1 MAKVTQ
7 KVTQRDQR
15 MPAKKVATRF
25 KFTAQGIKAKAETH
39 HPKRIDYRDT
49 ATPGLQFRV
58 GPRGAAW
65 YYVRR
70 IDGQLA
76 RIRLDAWR
84 VMTLKGAR
92 ERIGEIE
99 SEIEQ
104 GKDPRAEHARQRA
117 EKVESRKLDHG
128 RLIAN
133 LVKDWKASHFPT
145 ISARTQTDYQR
156 VLTEFADAFGDQD
169 CGKITRGQIIRHLDK
184 IKARSQSQANRAAVV
199 IRQLFGYALDRF
211 DLPANP
217 AANIKNPSKP
227 KARKRTLNRQ
237 EIRVLWKAC
246 ELAGYPYGHTLRFAL
261 CTGQRIGEIGFMRW
275 RDIEGEYWANS
286 ETKTD
291 QRIDIYLA
299 DQARAI
305 LEDCPRIGDY
315 VFTHGRAGLRSD
327 TWGGGASGAIARH
340 IAPRIEQAAG
350 ALKAEPITEHWTPHD
365 LRRTVRTGLT
375 GWAGVL
381 PDTAERV
388 LNHSIGGLRA
398 HYDFADYRPHVTE
411 ALKAWDAELSRI
423 LAGEQ
428 AAVTPIR
435 REAV

>member
-1 MAKVTQ
+1 MPALKVTQ
-7 KVTQRDQR
+7 K
-15 MPAKKVATRF
+15 
-25 KFTAQGIKAKAETH
+25 GIEALISKP
-39 HPKRIDYRDT
+39 HPKRVNYFDQ
-49 ATPGLQFRV
+49 AHKGLCLTI
-58 GPRGAAW
+58 GPRGGVW
-65 YYVRR
+65 YYFRR
-70 IDGQLA
+70 IDGKLERL
-76 RIRLDAWR
+76 RIGAWPG
-84 VMTLKGAR
+84 TGIKKAR
-92 ERIGEIE
+92 ETAGDFEADIAE
-99 SEIEQ
+99 
-104 GKDPRAEHARQRA
+104 GKHPRAQQAR
-117 EKVESRKLDHG
+117 EKAAKRESRKQDQE
-128 RLIAN
+128 RLVSN
-133 LVKDWKASHFPT
+133 LVEAWTAHHFPT
-145 ISARTQTDYQR
+145 IGKRTQDDYR
-156 VLTEFADAFGDQD
+156 KVLREFAEAFGDQD

-217 AANIKNPSKP
+217 AANIKNPAKP

-246 ELAGYPYGHTLRFAL
+246 ELAGYPYGHALRFAL

-275 RDIEGEYWANS
+275 RDIEGEYWANA
-286 ETKTD
+286 ETKSD

-299 DQARAI
+299 GHARAI
-305 LEDCPRIGDY
+305 LEDCPCIGDY
-315 VFTHGRAGLRSD
+315 VFTHGTGGLRSD
-327 TWGGGASGAIARH
+327 TWGGKVSGAIARH
-340 IAPRIEQAAG
+340 IEPKIEQAAA
-350 ALKAEPITEHWTPHD
+350 ALKAEPITDHWTAHD

-398 HYDFADYRPHVTE
+398 HYDFADYRPHVAE
-411 ALKAWDAELSRI
+411 ALQRWDAELGRI

-428 AAVTPIR
+428 VTVTPIR

>member
-1 MAKVTQ
+1 
-7 KVTQRDQR
+7 
-15 MPAKKVATRF
+15 MPAFKVETRF
-25 KFTAQGIKAKAETH
+25 KFTAQGIKAKAETQ

-49 ATPGLQFRV
+49 ATPGLQLRV

-70 IDGQLA
+70 IDGKLA
-76 RIRLDAWR
+76 RIRLDTWPA
-84 VMTLKGAR
+84 MTLKGAR
-92 ERIGEIE
+92 DRIGQIE

-133 LVKDWKASHFPT
+133 LVKDWEASHFPT
-145 ISARTQTDYQR
+145 ISARTQADYQH
-156 VLTEFADAFGDQD
+156 VLTEFAQAFGDHD
-169 CGKITRGQIIRHLDK
+169 CGTIKRGQIIRHLDR

-199 IRQLFGYALDRF
+199 IRQLFTYALDRF

-217 AANIKNPSKP
+217 AANIKNPTKP
-227 KARKRTLNRQ
+227 KARKRTLDRQ
-237 EIRVLWKAC
+237 EIRVLWRAC
-246 ELAGYPYGHTLRFAL
+246 ELAGYPYGHALRFAV
-261 CTGQRIGEIGFMRW
+261 CTGQRIGEIGSMRW
-275 RDIEGEYWANS
+275 RDIEGDYWANS

-299 DQARAI
+299 GHARAI
-305 LEDCPRIGDY
+305 LEDCPHIGDH
-315 VFTHGRAGLRSD
+315 VFTHGRTGLRSD
-327 TWGGGASGAIARH
+327 TWGGKISGAIARH
-340 IAPRIEQAAG
+340 IEPRITESAEQ
-350 ALKAEPITEHWTPHD
+350 LKAEPISEHWTAHD

-388 LNHSIGGLRA
+388 LNHSISGLRA

-411 ALKAWDAELSRI
+411 ALQRWDAELGRI
-423 LAGEQ
+423 LAGKQ
-428 AAVTPIR
+428 ATVTPIK

>member
-1 MAKVTQ
+1 MA
-7 KVTQRDQR
+7 
-15 MPAKKVATRF
+15 AKKVETRF

-39 HPKRIDYRDT
+39 HAKRIDYRDT

-76 RIRLDAWR
+76 RIRLDAWPA
-84 VMTLKGAR
+84 MTLKAAR

-99 SEIEQ
+99 NEIEE
-104 GKDPRAEHARQRA
+104 GKDPRAERARQQA
-117 EKVESRKLDHG
+117 EKVESRKLDQG

-133 LVKDWKASHFPT
+133 LVKDWEASHFPS
-145 ISARTQTDYQR
+145 IGKRTRDDYR
-156 VLTEFADAFGDQD
+156 KVLREFAEAFGDQD
-169 CGKITRGQIIRHLDK
+169 CGKIKRGEIIRHLDK
-184 IKARSQSQANRAAVV
+184 IKARSQAQANRAAVV
-199 IRQLFGYALDRF
+199 IRQLFAYALDRF

-217 AANIKNPSKP
+217 AANIKNPAKP
-227 KARKRTLNRQ
+227 KARKRTLDRQ

-246 ELAGYPYGHTLRFAL
+246 ELAGYPYGHALRFAL
-261 CTGQRIGEIGFMRW
+261 CTGQRMGEIGFMRW
-275 RDIEGEYWANS
+275 RDIEGDYWANA
-286 ETKTD
+286 ETKSG

-299 DQARAI
+299 GHARAI
-305 LEDCPRIGDY
+305 LEDCPEIGEY
-315 VFTHGRAGLRSD
+315 VFTHGTTGLRSD
-327 TWGGGASGAIARH
+327 TWGGKVSGAIARH
-340 IAPRIEQAAG
+340 IEPKIEQAAD
-350 ALKAEPITEHWTPHD
+350 ALKAEPITEHWTAHD

-398 HYDFADYRPHVTE
+398 HYDFADYRPHVSE
-411 ALKAWDAELSRI
+411 ALQLWDAELGRI

-428 AAVTPIR
+428 ATVTPIR
-435 REAV
+435 RAAQ